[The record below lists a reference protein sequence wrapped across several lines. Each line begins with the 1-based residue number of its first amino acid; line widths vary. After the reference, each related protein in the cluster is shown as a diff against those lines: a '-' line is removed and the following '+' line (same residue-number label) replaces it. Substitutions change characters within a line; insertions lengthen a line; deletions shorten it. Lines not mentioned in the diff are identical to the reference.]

1 MSAVV
6 KDLLRKDIRNLSNV
20 AVIATC
26 RSRSSLHPVLVSSRG
41 THLVQ
46 EVINIDPPDQVSD
59 STELTH
65 RHNAWNDPL
74 KNEWPMLYVKF
85 HCGIVVS
92 HDTQLIQLSDKTK
105 LHCDFTFILAFCQNK
120 HHF

>member
-59 STELTH
+59 STELCFTETVEVTY
-65 RHNAWNDPL
+65 NALTNSR
-74 KNEWPMLYVKF
+74 ETVM
-85 HCGIVVS
+85 
-92 HDTQLIQLSDKTK
+92 
-105 LHCDFTFILAFCQNK
+105 
-120 HHF
+120 